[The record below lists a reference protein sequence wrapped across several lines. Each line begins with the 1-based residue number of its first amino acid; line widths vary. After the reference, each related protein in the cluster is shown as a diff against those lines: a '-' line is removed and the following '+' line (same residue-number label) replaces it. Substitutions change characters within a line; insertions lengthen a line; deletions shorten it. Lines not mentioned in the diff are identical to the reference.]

1 MTVSAT
7 AATAYIMKPMMNQ
20 MFIKHDAKMLFI
32 IPLSLI
38 AIYIVK
44 SIGRYTQSVFIDY
57 VGLHIVT
64 KLRTRLLKKIL
75 FLDMAYL
82 YSNRSGEMISRIT
95 NDINR
100 VQYFVSSML
109 PEFVRELM
117 TVIALIGYVIYL
129 NATLAFFALVV
140 LPLVIIP
147 ITLIAK
153 RLKRLSH
160 RSQEKNADV
169 VTRLSEVFNNAEMI
183 KLNAT
188 EEYET
193 KRFDE
198 ENWRFFNIN
207 IKSVYTSQL
216 SSPILEIVASI
227 GLAMVIYMG
236 AREVYAGRMSV
247 GGFTSFLTAVGLV
260 FQPARGLGIIYSK
273 MQDAIAASE
282 RIFNVINIDNK
293 IKDGTVLL
301 KDEIKNISFLHAD
314 LHYEQKQAL
323 KNITFNVTR
332 PQHIAFVGDSGS
344 GKSSIINLLVRFYDA
359 SSGEIKINDIPIQR
373 YNLHTLREKIAVV
386 SQRVYILQDTLAQNV
401 AYGHE
406 LDENRVIEALKK
418 ADAYEFAKTLK
429 DGIDT
434 KMDEAGANL
443 SGGQR
448 QRIAI
453 ARAIYKDASV
463 LVLDEA
469 SSALDNESEKRI
481 LETFK
486 EYTKDKITITIAHRL
501 STIEDADIIYVFSNG
516 EISAYGSHSQLI
528 KSSKEYQRLYN
539 VSYKEN

>member
-20 MFIKHDAKMLFI
+20 MFIKHDAKMLVI
-32 IPLSLI
+32 IPLGLI
-38 AIYIVK
+38 FIYIVK
-44 SIGRYTQSVFIDY
+44 SVGRYIQSVFIDY

-64 KLRTRLLKKIL
+64 KLRTRLLGKIL
-75 FLDMAYL
+75 FLDMTFL
-82 YSNRSGEMISRIT
+82 YSNSSGEMISRIT
-95 NDINR
+95 NDISR

-129 NATLAFFALVV
+129 NAVLAFFALVV

-160 RSQEKNADV
+160 RAQEKNADV
-169 VTRLSEVFNNAEMI
+169 VARLSEVFNNAEMI

-188 EEYET
+188 EEYEI
-193 KRFDE
+193 KRFDQ
-198 ENWRFFNIN
+198 ENWRFFNFN

-216 SSPILEIVASI
+216 SSPTLEIVASI
-227 GLAMVIYMG
+227 GLALVIYMG
-236 AREVYAGRMSV
+236 GREVYAGHMSV

-282 RIFNVINIDNK
+282 RIFAVMDIDSK
-293 IKDGTVLL
+293 IKDGTIML
-301 KDEIKNISFLHAD
+301 KDEIKSISFLHVD
-314 LHYEQKQAL
+314 LYYEQKQAL
-323 KNITFNVTR
+323 KDITFSVSK
-332 PQHIAFVGDSGS
+332 PQHIAFVGDSGG
-344 GKSSIINLLVRFYDA
+344 GKSSVINLLVRFYDA
-359 SSGEIKINDIPIQR
+359 NSGKILINGEPIQN

-386 SQRVYILQDTLAQNV
+386 SQRVYILQDTLAHNV
-401 AYGHE
+401 AYGHDM
-406 LDENRVIEALKK
+406 DESRVIQALKK
-418 ADAYEFAKTLK
+418 ADAYEFAMTLP
-429 DGIDT
+429 DGIYT
-434 KMDEAGANL
+434 QMDEAGANL

-469 SSALDNESEKRI
+469 SSALDNESEKRV
-481 LETFK
+481 LKTFK
-486 EYTKDKITITIAHRL
+486 EHTKDKITITIAHRL
-501 STIEDADIIYVFSNG
+501 STIEDADKIFVFSNG
-516 EISAYGSHSQLI
+516 EISACGTHLQLL
-528 KSSKEYQRLYN
+528 KTSKEYQRLY
-539 VSYKEN
+539 SGTLKGE

>member
-7 AATAYIMKPMMNQ
+7 AATAYIMKPMINQ
-20 MFIKHDAKMLFI
+20 MFIKHNASMLII
-32 IPLSLI
+32 IPVGLI
-38 AIYIVK
+38 VIYVIK
-44 SIGRYTQSVFIDY
+44 SAGRYIQSVFIDY
-57 VGLHIVT
+57 IGLHIIT

-75 FLDMAYL
+75 FLNMAYL
-82 YSNRSGEMISRIT
+82 YANRSGEMISRIT

-147 ITLIAK
+147 IILIAK

-188 EEYET
+188 EEYEIQ
-193 KRFDE
+193 RFNQ
-198 ENWRFFNIN
+198 ENWRFFKIN

-216 SSPILEIVASI
+216 SSPILEIVASV

-236 AREVYAGRMSV
+236 GREVYAGHMSV

-282 RIFNVINIDNK
+282 RIFTVMDLDNK
-293 IKDGTVLL
+293 IKDGDIML
-301 KDEIKNISFLHAD
+301 KDEINSISFLHVD

-323 KNITFNVTR
+323 RDINFNILK
-332 PQHIAFVGDSGS
+332 PQHIAFVGDSGG

-359 SSGEIKINDIPIQR
+359 SSGKIKINDIPIQK
-373 YNLHTLREKIAVV
+373 YNLHSLREKIAVV
-386 SQRVYILQDTLAQNV
+386 SQRVYILQDTLAHNV
-401 AYGHE
+401 AYGHDM
-406 LDENRVIEALKK
+406 DEEKVIQALKQ
-418 ADAYEFAKTLK
+418 ADAYEFATNLP
-429 DGIDT
+429 DGIYT
-434 KMDEAGANL
+434 LMDEAGANL

-481 LETFK
+481 LKTFK
-486 EYTKDKITITIAHRL
+486 NYAKDKITITIAHRL
-501 STIEDADIIYVFSNG
+501 STIEDADKIFVFSNG
-516 EISAYGSHSQLI
+516 EVADCGTHQQLLS
-528 KSSKEYQRLYN
+528 SSKEYQRLYSGT
-539 VSYKEN
+539 VKA